1 LHPPT
6 RFTCERIRTLPTV
19 ETSPDHFPLFIDDFI
34 GFNRVTDYIL
44 ASMILS
50 LLLNILTSI
59 RRGDVK
65 IEEI

>member
-1 LHPPT
+1 MGYYQ
-6 RFTCERIRTLPTV
+6 I
-19 ETSPDHFPLFIDDFI
+19 PDYL
-34 GFNRVTDYIL
+34 L

-50 LLLNILTSI
+50 LLLNILTCI